1 MNENE
6 TKKEPNKLEDVPS
19 IFFEAKT
26 PEDCVLNVLSQLPP
40 IFDPTF
46 LDSLNSQIEIA
57 ESSIGVVTEELT
69 KKVFASQNEIFDAT
83 SRFLSLEEE
92 VSKSAKYISSMRN
105 EIDAVRDKTLNPMV
119 DIYTHIRD
127 VKRDT
132 MNLICLHF
140 AQSMLLIDE
149 NLHSRQFI
157 ISAYNYRCARELLEN
172 EEIVY
177 SDDLYNHFFSINF
190 PKLIIDYSNLE
201 VNLTIGELKQLACIK
216 DILESINE
224 FPKSIET
231 TLSKEIEVLAE
242 TFNESKYVEVLM
254 AFCLISDAPPISQI
268 IVDKYTQLLHS
279 RAVAYF
285 ESLSDDLDTLFRF
298 MDTNCALLTRFQV
311 FTNFHKDNPHFS
323 DLTKYLPEETSFP
336 SLQSIF
342 TSQDEADKI
351 LVNLQNSFINGYEKF
366 SRTAES
372 NVLQFLSRLN
382 CTSLDALSFI
392 QLFRGLREFSSILSC
407 SGLQDWQN
415 ITSTEYMQKY
425 TQVCLTSCR
434 TLIINDS
441 WAPVSVEKELIQHIQ
456 TKPNPDADIFHFNQD
471 VDPTKRYASQSAIQ
485 TVRIIHSLICL
496 SQELDQQTC
505 FNLIVQVASSYFAT
519 LVNNFCNPYTLLFIN
534 EQGQVMIHPK
544 LSKLFTLQFIN
555 DLKDLLRILGHL
567 ALPDQKPIES
577 SESHLMQMIV
587 GTEGLKLISWY
598 LDGIRKYMEET
609 NIPSQQIREKIQKFF
624 SVTFNSL
631 FPTVRMNLASV
642 CAKNFLSLKQLKYQI
657 IAQDWNV
664 QEITIECHSFCAIS
678 KKYFEQLDKT
688 LQAFQLSED
697 TLKDIW
703 CGASIRVA
711 NVLIHGFGSVRNCN
725 SNGRS
730 LMLGDT
736 RAVSNHFQAIS
747 KIDVDTSKVM
757 EFINAFFF
765 KPQEYSKWIEK
776 AILDYKYTYLLN
788 LTKTGLNCR
797 LSAKEIKDL
806 TSKIEQFHNS
816 LLSQTQRK

>member
-6 TKKEPNKLEDVPS
+6 PKKETNKLEDVPN
-19 IFFEAKT
+19 IFFDAKT
-26 PEDCVLNVLSQLPP
+26 TEDCVLQVLSQLPP

-57 ESSIGVVTEELT
+57 ENSIGIVTEELT
-69 KKVFASQNEIFDAT
+69 KKVSASQNEIFDAT
-83 SRFLSLEEE
+83 SRFISLEQE

-105 EIDAVRDKTLNPMV
+105 EIDNVRDKTLNPMI

-127 VKRDT
+127 VKRDS

-157 ISAYNYRCARELLEN
+157 ISTYNYKCVKDLLDN
-172 EEIVY
+172 EELVY
-177 SDDLYNHFFSINF
+177 SDELYNKFFSITF
-190 PKLIIDYSNLE
+190 PPLKIDFSNLE
-201 VNLTIGELKQLACIK
+201 ICLTIKDLKRLACIK
-216 DILESINE
+216 DILDSISE
-224 FPKSIET
+224 FPKTIEA
-231 TLSKEIEVLAE
+231 TLTKEVEVIAE
-242 TFNESKYVEVLM
+242 TFDETKYVEVLI
-254 AFCLISDAPPISQI
+254 AFCLISDSPPISQI

-311 FTNFHKDNPHFS
+311 FSNFHKDNPHLT
-323 DLTKYLPEETSFP
+323 DLEKYLPKETTFP
-336 SLQSIF
+336 SLELIF
-342 TSQDEADKI
+342 SSQEEADKI
-351 LVNLQNSFINGYEKF
+351 LDNLKNSFVNGYEKF

-372 NVLQFLSRLN
+372 NVLQFLSRIN

-407 SGLQDWQN
+407 NGIQDWQN
-415 ITSTEYMQKY
+415 ITSAEYMQKY

-434 TLIINDS
+434 TLILNDS
-441 WAPVSVEKELIQHIQ
+441 WAPVSVEKDLIKHIQ
-456 TKPNPDADIFHFNQD
+456 TKPNEDSDIFHFDENI
-471 VDPTKRYASQSAIQ
+471 DPTKRYASQSAIQ

-496 SQELDQQTC
+496 SQELDQQAC
-505 FNLIVQVASSYFAT
+505 FNLIIQVASSYFAT
-519 LVNNFCNPYTLLFIN
+519 LVNNFCNPYSLLYTN
-534 EQGQVMIHPK
+534 EQNQVMIHPK
-544 LSKLFTLQFIN
+544 LTKLFTGKFMN

-567 ALPDQKPIES
+567 SLPGQKPIES

-598 LDGIRKYMEET
+598 LDGIRKYMEEA
-609 NIPSQQIREKIQKFF
+609 NLASQQIHEKIQKFF
-624 SVTFNSL
+624 DVSFNSL
-631 FPTVRMNLASV
+631 FPTVRANLASV

-664 QEITIECHSFCAIS
+664 QEITIECHPFCSIS
-678 KKYFEQLDKT
+678 KKYFEQLDKI
-688 LQAFQLSED
+688 LQSFQLSED

-703 CGASIRVA
+703 SGAAIRVV
-711 NVLIHGFGSVRNCN
+711 NVLIHGFGSIRACN

-736 RAVSNHFQAIS
+736 RAVANYFMSIS
-747 KIDVDTSKVM
+747 KIEIDTSKVM

-765 KPQEYSKWIEK
+765 KPQEYSKWLDKSIM
-776 AILDYKYTYLLN
+776 DYKYTYLIN
-788 LTKTGLNCR
+788 LTKTGLNCK

-806 TSKIEQFHNS
+806 TSKIEQTHNN
-816 LLSQTQRK
+816 LLSQNQRK